1 MNRHNLWGAQYYE
14 PCFIEEEA
22 ESCGN
27 ELTQKVLEIIR
38 GTGFKDKSSKWWAYR
53 LTMVLYILKHF
64 GFWVWNKA
72 TYYKLA

>member
-1 MNRHNLWGAQYYE
+1 MNIHNLWGAQYYE
-14 PCFIEEEA
+14 PFFVEEEA

-27 ELTQKVLEIIR
+27 ELTQKVKIII
-38 GTGFKDKSSKWWAYR
+38 GTGIKDKPSKLWACR
-53 LTMVLYILKHF
+53 LTIVLSIFKHF